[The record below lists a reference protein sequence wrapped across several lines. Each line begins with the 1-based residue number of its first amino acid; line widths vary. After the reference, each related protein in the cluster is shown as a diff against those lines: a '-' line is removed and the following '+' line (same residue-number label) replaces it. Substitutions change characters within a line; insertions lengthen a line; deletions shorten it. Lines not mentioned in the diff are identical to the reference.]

1 MTRQIPLQPQVPN
14 GTCGFCMPGGCPPLR
29 RRSRG
34 GLPAYLLHPA
44 HKVVPEVMA
53 S

>member
-34 GLPAYLLHPA
+34 RVTGISPPSGA
-44 HKVVPEVMA
+44 
-53 S
+53 